1 MYIPFRSFHQRHTI
15 KNYVWGELKRY
26 VRYNT
31 EEKTFVK
38 LRTRFFLRLRN
49 RGFKKY
55 LLKKLFQHVTYSQR
69 NELLN
74 SKVSSPIVCESLT
87 LQEAE
92 TSIISEGE
100 EIFNLSQEEEA
111 AFLVDPNPSNPNA
124 SDNNLSNNNN
134 NNDHTSMGTTG
145 LRPGITSTEGWIV
158 FSRQAALLF
167 TLKILQHCT

>member
-1 MYIPFRSFHQRHTI
+1 MYIPFRSFHQKHTI

-31 EEKTFVK
+31 EEKNFAK

-92 TSIISEGE
+92 MRIIREGE

-111 AFLVDPNPSNPNA
+111 LSLADPKISTHNA
-124 SDNNLSNNNN
+124 TNQINLFNHKDPTN
-134 NNDHTSMGTTG
+134 TEITG
-145 LRPGITSTEGWIV
+145 L
-158 FSRQAALLF
+158 
-167 TLKILQHCT
+167 

>member
-31 EEKTFVK
+31 EGKNFTK
-38 LRTRFFLRLRN
+38 LKTRFFLRLRN

-74 SKVSSPIVCESLT
+74 SKVSSPIICDSIT

-92 TSIISEGE
+92 TRIIREGE
-100 EIFNLSQEEEA
+100 EIFNLSQEEEG
-111 AFLVDPNPSNPNA
+111 AFPADPNLSIPNTSLNNPS
-124 SDNNLSNNNN
+124 SNN
-134 NNDHTSMGTTG
+134 NNDHTNTGTTG
-145 LRPGITSTEGWIV
+145 LRPGITSTEGW
-158 FSRQAALLF
+158 
-167 TLKILQHCT
+167 TEILVKLPYFLH

>member
-31 EEKTFVK
+31 EGKNVTK
-38 LRTRFFLRLRN
+38 LKTRFFLRLRN
-49 RGFKKY
+49 KGFKKY

-74 SKVSSPIVCESLT
+74 SKISTPIVCDSLT

-92 TSIISEGE
+92 MRIISEGE
-100 EIFNLSQEEEA
+100 EIFNLSQGEEV
-111 AFLVDPNPSNPNA
+111 AFLADPE
-124 SDNNLSNNNN
+124 L
-134 NNDHTSMGTTG
+134 
-145 LRPGITSTEGWIV
+145 
-158 FSRQAALLF
+158 
-167 TLKILQHCT
+167 

>member
-1 MYIPFRSFHQRHTI
+1 MYIPFRSFHQKHTI

-31 EEKTFVK
+31 EEKNFAK

-92 TSIISEGE
+92 TRIIREGE

-124 SDNNLSNNNN
+124 SDNNLSNNN